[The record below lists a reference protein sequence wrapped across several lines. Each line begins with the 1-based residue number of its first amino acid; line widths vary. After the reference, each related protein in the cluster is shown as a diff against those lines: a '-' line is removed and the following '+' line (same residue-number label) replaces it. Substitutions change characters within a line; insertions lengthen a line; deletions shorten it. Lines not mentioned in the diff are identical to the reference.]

1 MIPPRSQVINWDVI
15 VNTERFHKR
24 EREKRGHYGT
34 PGIRDVERD
43 TLSIIGGRMR
53 CPNNGV
59 GTQEVSMN
67 LSVTWAHRT
76 LGDLSAVRMN
86 ETVEPLLAQRAG
98 IALDLVTNFA
108 KRYSH
113 VAAHT

>member
-1 MIPPRSQVINWDVI
+1 MTICSWDANEFEDLSRKDVFKMIPPRSQVINWDVI

-76 LGDLSAVRMN
+76 LDDLSAVRMN
-86 ETVEPLLAQRAG
+86 VIDR
-98 IALDLVTNFA
+98 
-108 KRYSH
+108 
-113 VAAHT
+113 